1 MKNFH
6 ITFEENQGSISDCL
20 PPGYQKI
27 ECHMIF
33 DIKMGENFHR
43 KVCMVAGGHTTKMLS
58 SLTYSSVVSRDSVK
72 IALMIAALI

>member
-6 ITFEENQGSISDCL
+6 ITFEEYQGSISGL

-27 ECHMIF
+27 KCHMIF